1 MANQITPRDRGKSA
15 HRKLAT
21 RHLTEELAH
30 DDFVLLTQLAMR
42 PAAADDAFKSKLD
55 NYASRG
61 APAVLL
67 DRNKSR
73 SYKLCPMMRCAR
85 VALAV
90 VVILS
95 ISYVLITPD
104 PSEDVY
110 GVLRPNHAAMVQRV
124 LAVSLW
130 GSQVPVIVLFHLFT
144 PPSCTRDLATLKLL
158 DLISVCRC

>member
-1 MANQITPRDRGKSA
+1 
-15 HRKLAT
+15 
-21 RHLTEELAH
+21 
-30 DDFVLLTQLAMR
+30 MR

-104 PSEDVY
+104 PSDDVY
-110 GVLRPNHAAMVQRV
+110 GVLRPNHAAMAQRV

-144 PPSCTRDLATLKLL
+144 PPKLYSRLGHVEIARSHLRLPLLVFFPLSRSKDRPGEVLAIL
-158 DLISVCRC
+158 